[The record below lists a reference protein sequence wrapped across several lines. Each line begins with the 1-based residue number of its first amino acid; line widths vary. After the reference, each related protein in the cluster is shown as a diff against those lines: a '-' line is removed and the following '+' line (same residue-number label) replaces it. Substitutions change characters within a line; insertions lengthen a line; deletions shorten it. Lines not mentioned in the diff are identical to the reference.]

1 MVVTERARA
10 MVVAERT
17 RVMIIA
23 ERAGAV
29 SFVMRTMTGAG
40 SGDACG
46 TWVLVAAV
54 AAESTVPSGSAVCIE
69 SMGEMCTAVSAV
81 IVPESLRM

>member
-1 MVVTERARA
+1 MAAERAGA
-10 MVVAERT
+10 MIVADKA
-17 RVMIIA
+17 RVMIIT

-40 SGDACG
+40 SSDACG
-46 TWVLVAAV
+46 TWMPIAAV
-54 AAESTVPSGSAVCIE
+54 ASESTVPSGSAVCIE